1 MRPDSG
7 VSIADHKLA
16 VPVEFPALVMTTS
29 QCHVVHT
36 WYHVRM
42 TRKGSVLAP
51 VLRSET
57 QARLLAAV
65 LLRPDREAS
74 IADLARETGS
84 DPGNLHSEVER
95 LVQAGIL
102 ADRRAGRTR
111 LLRVGDSAL
120 ISPLANLLLLGYGP
134 KIVVESALSGV
145 PGIEQA
151 FIAGSWAARYDGEPG
166 EFPRDID
173 VIVIGTPDRD
183 DITDAVIDA
192 LRAIGHDGQV
202 IFRSPAAWREAKD
215 AFTQTAQHSALIQL
229 AIGGDDA

>member
-1 MRPDSG
+1 
-7 VSIADHKLA
+7 
-16 VPVEFPALVMTTS
+16 
-29 QCHVVHT
+29 
-36 WYHVRM
+36 M

-65 LLRPDREAS
+65 LLHPDREAS

-102 ADRRAGRTR
+102 ADRRVGRTR

-120 ISPLANLLLLGYGP
+120 IAPLSNLLLLGYGP
-134 KIVVESALSGV
+134 KTVVESALSGI
-145 PGIEQA
+145 PGIEHA
-151 FIAGSWAARYDGEPG
+151 FIGGSWAARYTGEPG
-166 EFPRDID
+166 AFPHDVD
-173 VIVIGTPDRD
+173 VIVIGKPNRD
-183 DITDAVIDA
+183 DTTEAVVEA

-202 IFRSPAAWREAKD
+202 IFRSPTAWREAMD
-215 AFTQTAQHSALIQL
+215 AFTRTAKDSPLVEL
-229 AIGGDDA
+229 TIGNEDA

>member
-1 MRPDSG
+1 
-7 VSIADHKLA
+7 
-16 VPVEFPALVMTTS
+16 
-29 QCHVVHT
+29 
-36 WYHVRM
+36 M

-65 LLRPDREAS
+65 LLHPDREAS
-74 IADLARETGS
+74 IAELARETGS

-111 LLRVGDSAL
+111 LLRAGDSAL
-120 ISPLANLLLLGYGP
+120 IAPLSNLLLLGYGP
-134 KIVVESALSGV
+134 KAAVENALSGV

-151 FIAGSWAARYDGEPG
+151 FIGGSWAARYTGEPG
-166 EFPRDID
+166 AFPHDVD
-173 VIVIGTPDRD
+173 VIVIGKPNRD
-183 DITDAVIDA
+183 DATETVIEA

-202 IFRSPAAWREAKD
+202 IFRSPTAWREAKD
-215 AFTQTAQHSALIQL
+215 AFTRTAKDGPLVEL
-229 AIGGDDA
+229 RIGDNDA